1 MPGHRRQPIRFVA
14 AAAAAA
20 MAIALAGCTSGSD
33 AIPVPGADEEITAPV
48 ASFDDAT
55 AVTDTTQ
62 TDEIP
67 TTASPEPVAAEPTP
81 DSAAP
86 TSAAPTPTTA
96 PTTAPSAAPSTDD
109 PTETGAGAEAAPDPE
124 AAETPDD
131 AVFLRLGDQGD
142 EVGLMQ
148 FKLSVLQYL
157 PTGSDTGVFDEATES
172 GLRRFQSDYGLGVDG
187 VFGPLTE
194 RSLNAA
200 LQSVN
205 VES

>member
-1 MPGHRRQPIRFVA
+1 MPGHHRQPIRFVA

-48 ASFDDAT
+48 VSFDDAT

-67 TTASPEPVAAEPTP
+67 STASPEPVAAEPTP

-86 TSAAPTPTTA
+86 TSAASTPTTA
-96 PTTAPSAAPSTDD
+96 PTTASTTAPTTAPSTDD
-109 PTETGAGAEAAPDPE
+109 PTETGAEAAPAP
-124 AAETPDD
+124 AAPDD
-131 AVFLRLGDQGD
+131 DVFLRLGDQGD

-157 PTGSDTGVFDEATES
+157 PTGSDSGVFDEATES
-172 GLRRFQSDYGLGVDG
+172 GLRQFQSDYGLGVDG
-187 VFGPLTE
+187 VFGPVTE